1 MRAAV
6 ITAPGVVAIETV
18 ADPEPGPRDVVVRVL
33 AAGVCGT
40 DLHILDGEF
49 APRLPIVPG
58 HELSGEVVAVG
69 SEISSEVDR
78 LRVGDRVVVDPSL
91 PCHGCHYCRRGRV
104 NLCENF
110 AAIGVTRAGGAAEYA
125 VVPQQ
130 SCILLPED
138 MDAVHAALTE
148 PVACAVNAFD
158 SLPRRPGEHYLLY
171 GAGTMGL
178 IMARLALRSGAAGLW
193 MVEPRAERRKV
204 AEHLGLQAVAPG
216 DPAIEAHER
225 GHDVVIDCTGVLAAI
240 ADGLP
245 RVSPGGTF
253 LHLGVPPE
261 GARVDYDAHRVYRQ
275 EITITGTMSVQH
287 SMERACDLLSAG
299 LIDASAL
306 VSSRFSLE
314 DYAAAL
320 GSVRDGQGI
329 KSMVLPQG

>member
-6 ITAPGVVAIETV
+6 ITAPGAVAIETV
-18 ADPEPGPRDVVVRVL
+18 PDPAPAPGEVVIAVL

-40 DLHILDGEF
+40 DLHILAGEF
-49 APRLPIVPG
+49 APRLPIIPG

-69 SEISSEVDR
+69 SEIGSEGDR

-104 NLCENF
+104 NLCERF

-125 VVPQQ
+125 VVPVQN
-130 SCILLPED
+130 CIRLPEG
-138 MDAVHAALTE
+138 MDPVHAALTE

-193 MVEPRAERRKV
+193 MVDPRSERREV
-204 AEHLGLQAVAPG
+204 AQAMRLPAVAPG
-216 DPAIEAHER
+216 DSAIEARKR

-240 ADGLP
+240 GDGLP
-245 RVSPGGTF
+245 RVAPGGTF

-261 GARVDYDAHRVYRQ
+261 GARVDYDAHRVYRH

-287 SMERACDLLSAG
+287 SMERAADLLADD
-299 LIDASAL
+299 LIDAEVMVSARFELADYPSAL
-306 VSSRFSLE
+306 
-314 DYAAAL
+314 D
-320 GSVRDGQGI
+320 SVRSGDGI
-329 KSMVLPQG
+329 KSMVLPQE